1 MKKMLIAALCLL
13 TLSGSAMAA
22 QNVPKELQMSGTV
35 TENTGSM
42 ITVKNSNKPFDSV
55 ALHITDNTYILQSG
69 TGYYLGANDVKK
81 DGHVSAWY
89 GPALTR
95 SLPPQGKADAIISGP
110 EDSRPTFT
118 YFNIGKVEPRED
130 GSVRVLNVNE
140 TQYVTLLPEVYPE
153 AAELKPGDKMLLWY
167 EISTL
172 SLPGQAT
179 ATKAVLLQQG
189 LADINISTTAGVIAL
204 NGKELAD
211 VKLVNK
217 NNTLYV
223 PLRAVAEAL
232 GFTVTWN
239 QDAQTAVVYDGPRSA
254 VCTIGSNDYGK
265 QRMRIKLQNKPELI
279 DGVTMVP
286 VEMLDYVM
294 GYSVKVSAAHI

>member
-1 MKKMLIAALCLL
+1 
-13 TLSGSAMAA
+13 
-22 QNVPKELQMSGTV
+22 
-35 TENTGSM
+35 
-42 ITVKNSNKPFDSV
+42 
-55 ALHITDNTYILQSG
+55 
-69 TGYYLGANDVKK
+69 
-81 DGHVSAWY
+81 
-89 GPALTR
+89 
-95 SLPPQGKADAIISGP
+95 
-110 EDSRPTFT
+110 
-118 YFNIGKVEPRED
+118 
-130 GSVRVLNVNE
+130 
-140 TQYVTLLPEVYPE
+140 
-153 AAELKPGDKMLLWY
+153 MLLWY

-232 GFTVTWN
+232 GYTVTWN
-239 QDAQTAVVYDGPRSA
+239 QDAQTAVVYDGPRST